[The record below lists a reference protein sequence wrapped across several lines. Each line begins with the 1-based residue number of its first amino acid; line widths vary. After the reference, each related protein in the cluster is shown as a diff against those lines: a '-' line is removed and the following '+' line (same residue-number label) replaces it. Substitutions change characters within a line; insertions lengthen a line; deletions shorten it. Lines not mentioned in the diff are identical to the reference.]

1 MEGHEGVVQEHL
13 TWLKKIA
20 ATGHLLWCSAAAVF
34 FCEMRIFII
43 LPLSGANLFEQQILN
58 EVYYFH
64 FA

>member
-1 MEGHEGVVQEHL
+1 MEGHEGVIQKFGNV
-13 TWLKKIA
+13 KKTA

-34 FCEMRIFII
+34 FCDMRVFII
-43 LPLSGANLFEQQILN
+43 LPISGANLFEQQILN